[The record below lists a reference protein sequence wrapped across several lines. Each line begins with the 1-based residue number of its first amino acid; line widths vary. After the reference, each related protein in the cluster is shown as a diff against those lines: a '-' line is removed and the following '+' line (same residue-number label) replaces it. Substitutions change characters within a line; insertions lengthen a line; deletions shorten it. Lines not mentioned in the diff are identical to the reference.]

1 VFQHGISADVAT
13 YFANVAA
20 SLRPGGLF
28 LLRVNSVATQVFHA
42 HTVLERRRTEASGSG
57 TMPDPRWAS
66 RCISTRGE
74 LADLTR
80 DAFDVVFAP
89 LEEIIHRAPPRPA
102 SGRSGKVSGGGADGA
117 ASTMGARLQ
126 YAQAPMIGESHYRLG
141 GERFVK
147 GAGQFTDDVRMT
159 GMLHATVL
167 RSSHAHARLVS
178 VATKRAREMPGVHAV
193 LTARDVPPTAV
204 IPNRVPA
211 PAGTENYLQP
221 AIARDVV
228 RFVGEPVAVVVA
240 DDPYVARDAVERI
253 AVVYE
258 PLPACASSSA
268 ALAPGAPRLFAG
280 TDSNNVATITMRVGD
295 ADSALGRA
303 HLVLRETFHYPRQ
316 TAAALETRGL
326 VAVPPDP
333 HGGELHLIGST
344 KCIHIN
350 RTILAKIF
358 DIPVGALRLTEVD
371 VGGGFGVRGEL
382 YPEDIL
388 IPLAAMKVGRPVKW
402 VETRREN
409 LMAANQA
416 RETTWQTEMGFAAD
430 GTIVGLRAVIHADIG
445 AYVRTAALVPAEFGA
460 SLLPGPYRVP
470 NYTCD
475 LWSVV
480 TNKTPAG
487 TLRSPGRPECNV
499 VRETLMDRAAA
510 RLKLDPADIRQR
522 NLIRP
527 DEMPYDVGTKSFGV
541 NTVYD
546 SGDFPALFEEL
557 LRRLDYPRER
567 AAQERVNAAP
577 AGVRRGI
584 GLAIYIEKTG
594 LGPFETTQVEA
605 RGDGTFV
612 VDTGASSMGPGLET
626 VLAQILGE
634 HLGVPA
640 SRFHVRHPDTR
651 AVESGVGTYGSRGT
665 VTAGNAAALAAA
677 KLIAEARARAATF
690 WGVAEDEITYAKGEL
705 SARGRS
711 VMLADLA
718 VEKKLAAG
726 ASFEVPKITYAGC
739 ACAVVLDVDP
749 ETGALTLRRVVV
761 GADVGRAVNPALVDA
776 QLVGG
781 VAFGIGNTLHEALV
795 HDAGGQLVT
804 GTLMDYALPYAADVP
819 PVDAFYQEVHAK
831 TNPLGLRGLG
841 ECGNP
846 GLGAAIA
853 SAIGDATGAYSTVL
867 PLTPTRLFAN
877 AR

>member
-1 VFQHGISADVAT
+1 MA
-13 YFANVAA
+13 YP
-20 SLRPGGLF
+20 L
-28 LLRVNSVATQVFHA
+28 
-42 HTVLERRRTEASGSG
+42 
-57 TMPDPRWAS
+57 
-66 RCISTRGE
+66 
-74 LADLTR
+74 
-80 DAFDVVFAP
+80 DA
-89 LEEIIHRAPPRPA
+89 
-102 SGRSGKVSGGGADGA
+102 
-117 ASTMGARLQ
+117 
-126 YAQAPMIGESHYRLG
+126 MIGDSHYRLG
-141 GERFVK
+141 GERYVK
-147 GAGQFTDDVRMT
+147 GVGQFTDDVRVP
-159 GMLHATVL
+159 GMLHAVVL
-167 RSSHAHARLVS
+167 RSTRAHARLVS
-178 VATKRAREMPGVHAV
+178 IDTKRALEIPGVHAV
-193 LTARDVPPTAV
+193 LTARDIPATAI
-204 IPNRVPA
+204 IPNRVAA
-211 PAGTENYLQP
+211 PKGTENYLQP
-221 AIARDVV
+221 AIAREVV

-240 DDPYVARDAVERI
+240 DDPYLARDAADRI
-253 AVVYE
+253 DVVYE
-258 PLPACASSSA
+258 PLPTCASTTA
-268 ALAPGAPRLFAG
+268 ALAAGAPRLFAG

-295 ADSALGRA
+295 ADAALSST

-333 HGGELHLIGST
+333 RGGELHLIGST

-388 IPLAAMKVGRPVKW
+388 IPLAAMKLGRPVKW

-409 LMAANQA
+409 LMSANHA
-416 RETTWQTEMGFAAD
+416 RETTWQVEMGFAAD
-430 GTIVGLRAVIHADIG
+430 GTIAGMRAVIHADIG

-470 NYTCD
+470 SYACD

-487 TLRSPGRPECNV
+487 TLRSPGRPECNF

-510 RLKLDPADIRQR
+510 RLGLDPAEIRRR

-546 SGDFPALFEEL
+546 SGDFPALFDQL

-567 AAQERVNAAP
+567 AEQQRINAA
-577 AGVRRGI
+577 GGRLRRGI
-584 GLAIYIEKTG
+584 GLAVYIEKTG

-605 RGDGTFV
+605 KGDGTFV

-634 HLGVPA
+634 HLGVPTA
-640 SRFHVRHPDTR
+640 RFHVRHADTK

-677 KLIAEARARAATF
+677 KLITEARSRAAVR
-690 WGVAEDEITYAKGEL
+690 WAVPEDEVTYDRGEL

-711 VMLADLA
+711 MMLADLA
-718 VEKKLAAG
+718 VEKALAAG

-739 ACAVVLDVDP
+739 ACAVVLDVDT
-749 ETGALTLRRVVV
+749 ETGALALRRVVA
-761 GADVGRAVNPALVDA
+761 GADVGRAVNPALVDG
-776 QLVGG
+776 QLIGG
-781 VAFGIGNTLHEALV
+781 VAFGIGNTLFEALV
-795 HDAGGQLVT
+795 YDADGQLLT
-804 GTLMDYALPYAADVP
+804 GTLMDYALPYAPDVP
-819 PVDAFYQEVHAK
+819 PVDGFYQEIKAK

-846 GLGAAIA
+846 GLGAATA
-853 SAIGDATGAYSTVL
+853 GAVGDATGAITRTL
-867 PLTPTRLFAN
+867 PFRPQTFSLGS
-877 AR
+877 